1 MSATTDQKL
10 LDQLAERFGISPE
23 YHDIW
28 GQRHSISNEIKR
40 AILQAMGVA
49 ATTAEELER
58 ALAAQIEAPWRKA
71 CDPVLVVKL
80 ESLQG
85 EQGLR
90 RLQTLNG
97 ERPTWS
103 FRMPATKEEEGEI
116 QILREVWDEEG
127 VLRQNGHAG
136 PGLSPVE
143 SRDLHGSRH
152 VRFELP
158 VPEDLALG
166 YYDLKACSM
175 GRSTAA
181 DGSVRLI
188 VAPSRCYV
196 PARFLE
202 SQGVWGF
209 SAQLYSLRSARNWG
223 VGDFGDLARL
233 QEWAQE
239 LGADLVGLNPLHAL
253 RNTRPYHISPYS
265 PESRLYLNVL
275 YLDVEQVPD
284 FKESQAAQEIVR
296 EPGFSYRVEALRRA
310 ELVEYEEVWSLKRK
324 VLEALFQTFRGRH
337 LSEGHSL
344 QAKTT
349 RGEAF
354 VRYLQ
359 DAGPSL
365 ELFALFQV
373 LSEEL
378 RRDHPKL
385 WIWRDWP
392 ERYRNPASPA
402 IAQFR
407 SAHAEQIL
415 FYQYLQWVTAE
426 QLRAVA
432 VRGRALGMAIGLYHD
447 LALGSDRGGSDA
459 WIFQD
464 VLALDA
470 DCGAPPDAFAP
481 EGQNWGLPP
490 IDPGRLRAAG
500 YRPFVEL
507 LRKSLQHGGALRLD
521 HVMALFR
528 LFWIPSGLPTS
539 AGAYVQYPAEELLS
553 ILALESVRHEA
564 VIVGEDLGTVPDS
577 IRDQLARYGVLS
589 YRVFYFERNA
599 QGNWKIPEAYPQQ
612 AMAVVTTHDLP
623 TLAGFWQA
631 EDILLRA
638 RLGFYPA
645 EDAQERAM
653 QERQADKVSVLAA
666 LKAEDLLP
674 SGLTLDA
681 AALPEMT
688 PELCRAIHTYLARTP
703 SWIVLVALEDVIG
716 EVAQANLPGT
726 LDTYPNWSRKL
737 AVPLEELLKDP
748 RPRQLAAVLRP
759 LRSSS
764 SGVILRP

>member
-1 MSATTDQKL
+1 MSTTSDQRL
-10 LDQLAERFGISPE
+10 LDQLAQRFGISPE

-28 GQRHSISNEIKR
+28 GQRHSISNDIKR

-49 ATTAEELER
+49 AASVEELER
-58 ALAAQIEAPWRKA
+58 ALAAHIDAPWRKA

-80 ESLQG
+80 EALQG
-85 EQGLR
+85 LDGQ
-90 RLQTLNG
+90 
-97 ERPTWS
+97 RPTWS
-103 FRMPATKEEEGEI
+103 FRMPATTEEEHEI
-116 QILREVWDEEG
+116 QILWEVWDEDG
-127 VLRQNGHAG
+127 TLRLSGHAG

-143 SRDLHGSRH
+143 TRKVNGSRY
-152 VRFELP
+152 VRFELT
-158 VPEDLALG
+158 VPEELTLG

-175 GRSTAA
+175 GRSNTAE
-181 DGSVRLI
+181 GSLRLI
-188 VAPSRCYV
+188 VAPSRCHI
-196 PARFLE
+196 PARFME

-209 SAQLYSLRSARNWG
+209 SAQLYALRSARNWG

-233 QEWAQE
+233 QEWAAQE
-239 LGADLVGLNPLHAL
+239 LGADILGLNPLHAL

-275 YLDVEQVPD
+275 YLDVERIPE

-296 EPGFSYRVEALRRA
+296 EPGFSYRLESLRRA
-310 ELVEYEEVWSLKRK
+310 ERVEYEEVWSVKRK
-324 VLEALFQTFRGRH
+324 VLEALFQTFRGQH
-337 LSEGHSL
+337 LTAGFPL

-365 ELFALFQV
+365 ELFAVFQV
-373 LSEEL
+373 LSEEM
-378 RRDHPKL
+378 RRDLPKL
-385 WIWRDWP
+385 WMWRDWP
-392 ERYRNPASPA
+392 EGYRKPASPA
-402 IAQFR
+402 VAQFR

-415 FYQYLQWVTAE
+415 FHQYLQWVTAE
-426 QLRAVA
+426 QLREVA
-432 VRGRALGMAIGLYHD
+432 DRGRALGMTIGLYHD

-464 VLALDA
+464 VLAVDA

-490 IDPGRLRAAG
+490 IDPERLRASG

-507 LRKSLQHGGALRLD
+507 LRKNLQHGGALRLD

-528 LFWIPSGLPTS
+528 LFWIPRGLPTS
-539 AGAYVQYPAEELLS
+539 AGAYVQYPTEDLLS
-553 ILALESVRHEA
+553 ILALESVRREV

-577 IRDQLARYGVLS
+577 VRDQLARYGVLS
-589 YRVFYFERNA
+589 YRVFYFERNG
-599 QGNWKIPEAYPQQ
+599 QGNWKLPDAYPPQ

-623 TLAGFWQA
+623 TLAGFWRA
-631 EDILLRA
+631 EDIHLRA
-638 RLGFYPA
+638 RLGFYPT
-645 EDAQERAM
+645 EDAQERAL
-653 QERQADKVSVLAA
+653 QERQTDRASILAA
-666 LKAEDLLP
+666 LKTEGLLP
-674 SGLTLDA
+674 SGLTVDA

-688 PELCRAIHTYLARTP
+688 PELCLAIHAYLART
-703 SWIVLVALEDVIG
+703 SCWIVLVALEDVIG

-726 LDTYPNWSRKL
+726 LDVYPNWSRKL
-737 AVPLEELLKDP
+737 AVPLEELLNDP